1 MNRTQNNK
9 LLKKLKMTNHKDN
22 LNNKNN
28 NIRMKRTK
36 IMTVLNKIN

>member
-1 MNRTQNNK
+1 MNKTQNNK
-9 LLKKLKMTNHKDN
+9 LLKKLKMTNPKKN

-28 NIRMKRTK
+28 IRFKRTK